1 MMDFQSKDYLGR
13 GWSYPVSV
21 EKATG
26 RVNLS
31 EYERDIAE
39 ALRIILSTRQGERVM
54 RPDFGS
60 SLHEYV
66 FDPIDFNTATLIQK
80 AAKDAITQWEPRVK
94 DVEVEASF
102 PESAEGGFVLNI
114 SYTVR
119 ATNSMHNLV
128 YPFFLSEG
136 I

>member
-1 MMDFQSKDYLGR
+1 MNPHSKDYLGR
-13 GWSYPVSV
+13 GWSYPVNV
-21 EKATG
+21 DKATG
-26 RVNLS
+26 RVSLS
-31 EYERDIAE
+31 EYEHDIAE

-60 SLHEYV
+60 RLHEYL
-66 FDPIDFNTATLIQK
+66 FDPIDLNTATMIQK
-80 AAKDAITQWEPRVK
+80 AANDAITQWEPRVK
-94 DVEVEASF
+94 DVQVEASF
-102 PESAEGGFVLNI
+102 SEGVEGGFVLNI
-114 SYTVR
+114 FYTIR